1 MVSKRVEE
9 ALNKQISLEG
19 NSSQFYLSMASWA
32 ESQGYNGT
40 AEFLYRQTDEER
52 QHMLKL
58 IRYVNERGGTALI
71 PQIDAPPVN
80 FEGLEKVF
88 EMLLQHELKVTAA
101 VNDVVHICLEE
112 KDYTTHNFMQWYVI
126 QAYSGY
132 ENKVREALLE
142 RIERFQM
149 EDKFSEVMVPAEEV
163 VELKG
168 GQERRVQRK
177 FFPGYI
183 LLNMELDDDSWHLVK
198 DTPRVMGFIGG
209 SKEKPSPISEEEAKA
224 IMQQQQ
230 LGAEVT
236 KPKITFEPGEM
247 VRVIDGPF
255 NDFSGAVEEVNFEKS
270 KVRVA
275 VLIFGRSTPVE
286 LEFSQ
291 IEKA

>member
-1 MVSKRVEE
+1 
-9 ALNKQISLEG
+9 
-19 NSSQFYLSMASWA
+19 
-32 ESQGYNGT
+32 
-40 AEFLYRQTDEER
+40 
-52 QHMLKL
+52 
-58 IRYVNERGGTALI
+58 
-71 PQIDAPPVN
+71 
-80 FEGLEKVF
+80 
-88 EMLLQHELKVTAA
+88 
-101 VNDVVHICLEE
+101 
-112 KDYTTHNFMQWYVI
+112 MQWYVI

-209 SKEKPSPISEEEAKA
+209 SKEKPSPISQKEADN
-224 IMQQQQ
+224 IMQQ
-230 LGAEVT
+230 LETGTET
-236 KPKITFEPGEM
+236 LKPSINFEPGEM
-247 VRVIDGPF
+247 VRVIEGPF
-255 NDFSGAVEEVNFEKS
+255 NDFSGAVEEVNYEKN

-275 VLIFGRSTPVE
+275 VVIFGRSTPVE
-286 LEFSQ
+286 LEFNQ

>member
-1 MVSKRVEE
+1 
-9 ALNKQISLEG
+9 
-19 NSSQFYLSMASWA
+19 
-32 ESQGYNGT
+32 
-40 AEFLYRQTDEER
+40 
-52 QHMLKL
+52 
-58 IRYVNERGGTALI
+58 
-71 PQIDAPPVN
+71 
-80 FEGLEKVF
+80 
-88 EMLLQHELKVTAA
+88 
-101 VNDVVHICLEE
+101 
-112 KDYTTHNFMQWYVI
+112 
-126 QAYSGY
+126 
-132 ENKVREALLE
+132 
-142 RIERFQM
+142 M

-209 SKEKPSPISEEEAKA
+209 SKEKPSPISDEEAKA

-236 KPKITFEPGEM
+236 KPKVTFEPGEM

>member
-1 MVSKRVEE
+1 
-9 ALNKQISLEG
+9 
-19 NSSQFYLSMASWA
+19 
-32 ESQGYNGT
+32 
-40 AEFLYRQTDEER
+40 
-52 QHMLKL
+52 
-58 IRYVNERGGTALI
+58 
-71 PQIDAPPVN
+71 
-80 FEGLEKVF
+80 
-88 EMLLQHELKVTAA
+88 
-101 VNDVVHICLEE
+101 
-112 KDYTTHNFMQWYVI
+112 
-126 QAYSGY
+126 
-132 ENKVREALLE
+132 
-142 RIERFQM
+142 M
-149 EDKFSEVMVPAEEV
+149 EDKFSEVMVAAEEV

-209 SKEKPSPISEEEAKA
+209 SKEKPSPISEQEAKA
-224 IMQQQQ
+224 IMQQQE

-236 KPKITFEPGEM
+236 KPKVTFEPGEM